1 LPLAAIQSSE
11 RGVSKED
18 VVVVLVVVKIFF
30 SHYNSL
36 EHGLNEIFSA
46 GSFERARRGR
56 DRRCKNLMQPL
67 QQP

>member
-1 LPLAAIQSSE
+1 M
-11 RGVSKED
+11 
-18 VVVVLVVVKIFF
+18 VVLVVVKIFF